1 MKTALGLGVGLL
13 ITASLGVADE
23 QVSGV
28 AFVLGPKHFSGM
40 NAITIEQVA
49 AKSPNFAAGDKVTVR
64 GRYTFTSEE
73 KAQLCLYLTT
83 DGSVGPEPV
92 CPTQRSEVR
101 KGSGTFEL
109 TETLEH
115 SGHLHL
121 SFYGSGG
128 KCLGTVYFG
137 TERQMKEISNWDVRT
152 Y

>member
-1 MKTALGLGVGLL
+1 MKTALGWAVGLL
-13 ITASLGVADE
+13 ITASVGIAEE
-23 QVSGV
+23 QVSGFT
-28 AFVLGPKHFSGM
+28 FVLGPKHFSDG

-49 AKSPNFAAGDKVTVR
+49 ATSPNFKAGDKVTVR

-83 DGSVGPEPV
+83 DASVGPEPGS
-92 CPTQRSEVR
+92 PTQITEVR

-109 TETLEH
+109 TKALKH
-115 SGHLHL
+115 PGHLHL

-137 TERQMKEISNWDVRT
+137 TEQQMKEIRHWDVRT

>member
-1 MKTALGLGVGLL
+1 MKTAFGLAVGLL
-13 ITASLGVADE
+13 ITASVGIADE

-28 AFVLGPKHFSGM
+28 AFVLGPKHFSDG
-40 NAITIEQVA
+40 NAITIEQVVA
-49 AKSPNFAAGDKVTVR
+49 TSPNFAVGDKVTVR

-83 DGSVGPEPV
+83 DASVGPEPV
-92 CPTQRSEVR
+92 SATQTTKVG

-109 TETLEH
+109 TETLQH
-115 SGHLHL
+115 PGHLHL

-128 KCLGTVYFG
+128 KCLGTVYLG
-137 TERQMKEISNWDVRT
+137 TEQQMKEISHWDVRT

>member
-1 MKTALGLGVGLL
+1 MKTALRLAVGLL
-13 ITASLGVADE
+13 ITASTGIAGE

-28 AFVLGPKHFSGM
+28 AFVLGPKHFSDG

-49 AKSPNFAAGDKVTVR
+49 ATSPNFAAGDKVTVR
-64 GRYTFTSEE
+64 GRYTFTTEE
-73 KAQLCLYLTT
+73 KAQLRLYLTT

-92 CPTQRSEVR
+92 SPTQITKVG

-109 TETLEH
+109 TETLKH
-115 SGHLHL
+115 PGHLHL

-137 TERQMKEISNWDVRT
+137 TEQQMKEISHWDVRT